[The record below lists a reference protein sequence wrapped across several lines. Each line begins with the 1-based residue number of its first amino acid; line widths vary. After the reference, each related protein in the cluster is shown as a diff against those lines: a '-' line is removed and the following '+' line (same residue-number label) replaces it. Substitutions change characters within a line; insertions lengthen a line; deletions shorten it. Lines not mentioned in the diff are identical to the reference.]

1 MIQRFVSLGGACSGE
16 LDNPIRHF
24 KEHSHAVTTSES
36 SDSLP
41 LQMALNISSA
51 VVKASYSYPGEQQHT
66 GNKHMLDLK
75 F

>member
-36 SDSLP
+36 SD
-41 LQMALNISSA
+41 MALNISSA